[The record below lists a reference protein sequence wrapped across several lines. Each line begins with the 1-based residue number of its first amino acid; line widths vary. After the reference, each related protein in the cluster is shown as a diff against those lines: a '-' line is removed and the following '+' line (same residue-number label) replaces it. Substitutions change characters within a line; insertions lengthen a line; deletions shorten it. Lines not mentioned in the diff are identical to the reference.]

1 MGSGSSKSRA
11 KRGPESA
18 SGAAPLTAPAPA
30 AIKAPAAAQHNGSSS
45 GKAPAGVATPPAV
58 EPASRVSTSSSA
70 QEPAEPEHKGAEAPL
85 NEPDRMDYLC
95 KLGVLDTEPEKRF
108 DDITRLCCLVFKCPI
123 ALVSLVDKDRQW
135 FKSVQG
141 LPVRQTDR
149 RSSFCAWTLLPEHP
163 EVLVVENALED
174 IRFRNNPLVLGSP
187 HIRFYAGCPLVATQG
202 LRLGSLCIIDN
213 KPRRF
218 DAESC
223 NMLANMA
230 EMVVREIEKDK
241 LIEAQKIKSEMLYR
255 ENHQLIRALDC
266 FNEGIMLVNM
276 SLPSWPI
283 LFVNEAWEKAT
294 GVAREALTG
303 DAFWTSFATGDVS
316 PEASRVKFQAAI
328 DAQESFSIRVFVQP
342 AAASSSSSSGTG
354 ANPQDGGS
362 SNGNGNGRRCLSLQ
376 FRCAHNSTVDT
387 YMPLVGIPSI
397 LSAAPVAGG
406 PMYYFVTLLMG
417 AANGTAAGG
426 TPGSADPAS
435 ASQRGSAFTI
445 INTKIDP
452 FDDVKL
458 GPLLGK
464 GSYGRVYRGVW
475 NGAQVAVKVLETMA
489 GEGGGGG
496 GGSMLGGGGGS
507 GSLDG
512 GGVSS
517 GTGGGG
523 GGGTGGDGEV
533 LEAVLSASISHPN
546 VVQTYKHCTRRS
558 GSSATD
564 ADNEGRP
571 LLETWMVMEFCNK
584 GGLTDAIER
593 GWFRKRH
600 SLFEV
605 DYRALI
611 LTAREVAAAMTY
623 LHSRNILHGDLTGTN
638 VLLTASD
645 RDERHFAAKV
655 ADFGLSRVLQGE
667 AVTTRSYGTITHMA
681 QELLVDGLLSKA
693 ADVYSFGVVVWEMY
707 TGQRPFGGLSHGQI
721 LHAITTGKQLPL
733 GPTCPQPMREFLSRC
748 LAPKP
753 EARPSFAEIIDLLE
767 ELEQELC

>member
-1 MGSGSSKSRA
+1 MGSGSSKWRA
-11 KRGPESA
+11 KRGAAEASSTAAASA
-18 SGAAPLTAPAPA
+18 TA
-30 AIKAPAAAQHNGSSS
+30 KAPAAVQQNGSSS
-45 GKAPAGVATPPAV
+45 KPPAGVSTPPVV
-58 EPASRVSTSSSA
+58 EPSSRVSTASSGP
-70 QEPAEPEHKGAEAPL
+70 ENEPEHKGAEPPL
-85 NEPDRMDYLC
+85 NEEDRMDYLC

-149 RSSFCAWTLLPEHP
+149 KSSFCAWTLLPEHP

-187 HIRFYAGCPLVATQG
+187 HIRFYAGCPLVATNG

-213 KPRRF
+213 KPRQF

-255 ENHQLIRALDC
+255 ENNQLIRALDC

-276 SLPSWPI
+276 SLPAWPI

-294 GVAREALTG
+294 GVARDALTG
-303 DAFWTSFATGDVS
+303 DAFWSSFATGDVS
-316 PEASRVKFQAAI
+316 PEASRVKFQSAI
-328 DAQESFSIRVFVQP
+328 DAQDAFSIRVFVQP
-342 AAASSSSSSGTG
+342 AKPDSQQGQGQGQQRVGSSSDSG
-354 ANPQDGGS
+354 A
-362 SNGNGNGRRCLSLQ
+362 RRCLSLQ
-376 FRCAHNSTVDT
+376 FRCAHNSTMDS

-406 PMYYFVTLLMG
+406 PMYYFVTLVAEGG
-417 AANGTAAGG
+417 ASGTTGD
-426 TPGSADPAS
+426 SAS
-435 ASQRGSAFTI
+435 LSQRGSAFTI

-475 NGAQVAVKVLETMA
+475 NGAQVAVKVLETIA
-489 GEGGGGG
+489 GEGGDGD
-496 GGSMLGGGGGS
+496 GGGGS
-507 GSLDG
+507 GL
-512 GGVSS
+512 
-517 GTGGGG
+517 
-523 GGGTGGDGEV
+523 GGGTGGGAGGEEEV
-533 LEAVLSASISHPN
+533 LEAVLSHTISHPN
-546 VVQTYKHCTRRS
+546 IVQTYKHCTRRS
-558 GSSATD
+558 GTTATD

-571 LLETWMVMEFCNK
+571 LLETWMIMEFCNK

-605 DYRALI
+605 DYRALV

-645 RDERHFAAKV
+645 RDDRHFVAKV

-667 AVTTRSYGTITHMA
+667 SVTTRSYGTITHMA

-693 ADVYSFGVVVWEMY
+693 ADVYSFGVIVWEMY
-707 TGQRPFGGLSHGQI
+707 TGQRPFGGLTHGQI
-721 LHAITTGKQLPL
+721 LHVVSTGKQLPL
-733 GPTCPQPMREFLSRC
+733 GPTCPQPMREFLSQC

-753 EARPSFAEIIDLLE
+753 EARPTFTEIIPMLE